1 MRWSNSTPPTPPSWP
16 RATTEPGAT
25 VDAEARLLVPTVE
38 FALAVART
46 SGAEPGDAPPPAP
59 IRPLLGFRGRPAER
73 TVATVRRVLEEDP
86 GFRDRVAR
94 ALDDVDDPD
103 PVAVLVLTRPEGWEG
118 DLAALV
124 ERARL
129 EHSEQRA
136 AAEDSALQRRLDG
149 VSAALGSREAELAE
163 RLAELANVRA
173 ELDRERSRR
182 GDAERAVADRS
193 EELAAVAAERDRAVR
208 ELAEARRE
216 AAVVHAE
223 LQAVRAEPRAVLDPA
238 VEAARRT
245 ALDDLVRVL
254 EELDRAAGSLRASL
268 EPPEAPGDGAGA
280 GAGLA
285 PSGSRPASRVRRR
298 RVPLPLRRGV
308 VEGTVEGVDQLLR
321 APQVVVLV
329 DGYNLSMSA
338 WPDLG
343 PSEQRD
349 QVVRLLTDLRSRTG
363 AEVHVV
369 FDGGEVGERPA
380 VHVPLGVRTHFS
392 PVGVEADDVLI
403 GVVPTLPVDRP
414 VVVVSSD
421 RRVRDGVRP
430 FGANLLRSAELL
442 AWARASR

>member
-1 MRWSNSTPPTPPSWP
+1 MRSSTSTTPTPARRPGP
-16 RATTEPGAT
+16 TAEPGAT

-38 FALAVART
+38 LALAVART
-46 SGAEPGDAPPPAP
+46 SGTEPGDAPPPAP
-59 IRPLLGFRGRPAER
+59 LRPLLGFRGRPAER
-73 TVATVRRVLEEDP
+73 TVATVRRALEDDP
-86 GFRDRVAR
+86 VFRERVAR
-94 ALDDVDDPD
+94 ALDYVDDPD
-103 PVAVLVLTRPEGWEG
+103 PVAVLVLTRPDGWER

-124 ERARL
+124 ERIRL

-163 RLAELANVRA
+163 RLSELANVRA
-173 ELDRERSRR
+173 ELDRERARR
-182 GDAERAVADRS
+182 SDAERAVADRS

-216 AAVVHAE
+216 TAAVHAE

-238 VEAARRT
+238 AEAARRT

-268 EPPEAPGDGAGA
+268 EPPEAPGAGA
-280 GAGLA
+280 DLA

-298 RVPLPLRRGV
+298 RVPLTLRRGV

-321 APQVVVLV
+321 APEVVVLV

-380 VHVPLGVRTHFS
+380 VHVPLGIRIHFS